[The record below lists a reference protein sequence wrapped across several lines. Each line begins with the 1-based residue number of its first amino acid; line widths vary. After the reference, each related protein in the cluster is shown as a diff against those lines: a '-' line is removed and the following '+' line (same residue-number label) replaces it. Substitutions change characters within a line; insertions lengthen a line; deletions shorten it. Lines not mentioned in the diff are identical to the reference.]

1 MPVRKKK
8 RLHTKGFKMTNTN
21 IQIVDSVMGSGKTTS
36 IIDYINSSSK
46 PIIIIVERQS
56 EVERLKKECSSLVAL
71 SDIST
76 QEKTTRRDALETCVN
91 EGKSIISTHHL
102 FKFWSD
108 YFLNK
113 AQYWGYELIMDETL
127 SGVLSSISIKSDD
140 LRKYVDD
147 GYIQVCAGS
156 KLGKVK
162 LTKSLHS
169 KYADVENKISK
180 KDCYLFN
187 SSKADDPHYMLIE
200 APRAEIFS
208 IFKVI
213 KVLTYKF
220 DGSLLRCYFDMH
232 DIKYSMMS
240 IRDGQMASYTDL
252 KGVNFKDKLH
262 IYDGKHN
269 QVRGKNIGTK
279 TWIDHKV
286 NQNEMSKRLRNV
298 FYFWERY
305 GVTSGTFLYTT
316 HKYTQKFVHPK
327 NIKGL
332 KNSLNESY
340 SDPNKK
346 ESMTD
351 DEKRNVSFLS
361 QTIRGTNDF
370 SHKKFMAFTCN
381 TFLDPQINH
390 FLKHHDVELNEEAYA
405 LNRMIQ
411 WLWRGCIRNDEE
423 MYVFIPSKR
432 MRYLLLDWLSYSD
445 KKLI

>member
-1 MPVRKKK
+1 
-8 RLHTKGFKMTNTN
+8 MTNTN

-71 SDIST
+71 SDISLL
-76 QEKTTRRDALETCVN
+76 EKTTRLDALEISVN

-127 SGVLSSISIKSDD
+127 SGVLSSVSIKSDD

-187 SSKADDPHYMLIE
+187 SSKEDDPHYMLIE
-200 APRAEIFS
+200 APRAEMFS
-208 IFKVI
+208 IFECI

-220 DGSLLRCYFDMH
+220 KGSLLRCYFDMH
-232 DIKYSMMS
+232 YIKYSMMS
-240 IRDGQMASYTDL
+240 IHDGQMGSYTDL
-252 KGVNFKDKLH
+252 QGVNFQDNLH
-262 IYDGKHN
+262 VYAGKHN
-269 QVRGKNIGTK
+269 QTRGKSIGTK

-286 NQNEMSKRLRNV
+286 NQLDMSKRLRNV

-305 GVTSGTFLYTT
+305 GVTSETFLYTT
-316 HKYTQKFVHPK
+316 HKDVQKFVHPK

-340 SDPNKK
+340 SDPKK
-346 ESMTD
+346 KVLMTN

-370 SHKKFMAFTCN
+370 SHKKFMAFTGN
-381 TFLDPQINH
+381 TLLDPQINQ

-405 LNRMIQ
+405 LNRMIE
-411 WLWRGCIRNDEE
+411 WLWRGCIRNGQE
-423 MYVFIPSKR
+423 MYVFVPSKR
-432 MRYLLLDWLSYSD
+432 MRHLFLKCLGYSEAE
-445 KKLI
+445 LF